1 MAESKTRPWK
11 TDLILRY
18 EATSAEENPLS
29 EAPTTAVEV
38 PSPAEGGLPTATT
51 KAEVPLDKVAAT
63 TEDKD
68 PAVAVQVGVSVTA
81 SDAEGSPVETPGAAR
96 VGETP
101 TAKEDEAPA
110 AETVA
115 GNRLVRSLLLLRTG

>member
-68 PAVAVQVGVSVTA
+68 PAVAVQVGV
-81 SDAEGSPVETPGAAR
+81 P
-96 VGETP
+96 
-101 TAKEDEAPA
+101 
-110 AETVA
+110 
-115 GNRLVRSLLLLRTG
+115 VRSGDSSSPSAKTLIGLHLQLGGFLLWCLT